1 MSPSVRYL
9 LQLADPRGRCD
20 RTEFIW
26 ATVMV
31 VAAQVAFA
39 LGLWATNAS
48 FMGWRGVV
56 ANLAFGWLTCAAIS
70 KRLHDL
76 GRSGWWMLGGML
88 VWLAGAVAVALV
100 VALVAG
106 PEALETGAPGFWAT
120 FAVLMLPPLGLA
132 LWLQLAKGEP
142 AANRYGPPPAQ
153 GWADLQP
160 A

>member
-20 RTEFIW
+20 RAEFIW
-26 ATVMV
+26 AAVMV
-31 VAAQVAFA
+31 VAAQVAFV
-39 LGLWATNAS
+39 LGLWVTNAS

-56 ANLAFGWLTCAAIS
+56 ANLVLGWFAWAAIA

-76 GRSGWWMLGGML
+76 GRSTWWI
-88 VWLAGAVAVALV
+88 LAGVLGWVAGAIAVALI
-100 VALVAG
+100 AG
-106 PEALETGAPGFWAT
+106 THTFEMSTAGFGATLA
-120 FAVLMLPPLGLA
+120 ALMLPPLGLA

>member
-56 ANLAFGWLTCAAIS
+56 ANLVLGWLAWAAIA

-76 GRSGWWMLGGML
+76 GRSSRWMLGG
-88 VWLAGAVAVALV
+88 VLAWVVGAIAVALI
-100 VALVAG
+100 AG
-106 PEALETGAPGFWAT
+106 SLT
-120 FAVLMLPPLGLA
+120 FAMGTTGFGATLAALMLPPLGLA
-132 LWLQLAKGEP
+132 LWLHLAEGEP
-142 AANRYGPPPAQ
+142 VANRYGPPPAQ
-153 GWADLQP
+153 GWAGLQP